1 MNTKK
6 AVFNK
11 LFGKKSLSKTE
22 LKNVKVDL
30 GVVDELENMY
40 NDLDNSFSEAEFYAY
55 DRWDGLLDD
64 WYDATNQ
71 IKLEI
76 DEVAINGTAR
86 GLEEQAQNALE
97 LVNELELKSSELGI
111 DPSELVANFE
121 EIKVMALEGEN
132 LYSEFLRKY
141 REVINITNN
150 NDFL

>member
-6 AVFNK
+6 SVFSK

-30 GVVDELENMY
+30 GVVDDLENMY
-40 NDLDNSFSEAEFYAY
+40 NDLEAAFSEASYY
-55 DRWDGLLDD
+55 SDSRWDDLLDE

-71 IKLEI
+71 IKLEV
-76 DEVAINGTAR
+76 DEIAINGTAR

-97 LVNELELKSSELGI
+97 LISQLEEKSSELGI
-111 DPSELVANFE
+111 DPSELVANFD
-121 EIKVMALEGEN
+121 EIKEMALAGEN
-132 LYSEFLRKY
+132 LYSDFLRKY
-141 REVINITNN
+141 REVITITNN